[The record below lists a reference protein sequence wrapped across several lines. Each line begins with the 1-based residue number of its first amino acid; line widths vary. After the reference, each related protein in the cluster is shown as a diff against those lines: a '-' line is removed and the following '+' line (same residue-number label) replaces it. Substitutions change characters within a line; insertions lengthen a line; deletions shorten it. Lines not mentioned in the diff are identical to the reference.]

1 MRKWTLRKLIYT
13 ALLAAIS
20 GVLMSL
26 EFPIPLMPPFYKVD
40 FSAVPAVIAT
50 FMMGPVSGVCV
61 EIVKILIKL
70 VSTGTSTM
78 YVGELANVIGA
89 FVFVLPLYFTYK
101 GFGKTKKA
109 MIGSLALSV
118 VLCTAVSCCI
128 NLFITLP
135 LYAKAMS
142 ISLDEV
148 VRIVATVN
156 PAITDLTSFILLATI
171 PFNVLKNGLNCI
183 VAYCLFTKLIAAKVM
198 PRLDDGKASAKGVET
213 V

>member
-1 MRKWTLRKLIYT
+1 MQKWTLRKLIYT
-13 ALLAAIS
+13 ALLAAIA

-109 MIGSLALSV
+109 MIGSLVLSV

-135 LYAKAMS
+135 LYAAAMS

-171 PFNVLKNGLNCI
+171 PFNVFKNGLNCI
-183 VAYCLFTKLIAAKVM
+183 VAYHLFTKLIAAKVM
-198 PRLDDGKASAKGVET
+198 PKIDDRKTSVKGAET